1 MQNEVM
7 QQGGTRQGRA
17 STDGAASV
25 ITRAEAMAYEL
36 TIQEVMTGKI
46 KAVTPDL
53 PMVDVLDLMR
63 EARVTGAPVVVD
75 GDLVGIVSVVA
86 VGALLELSA
95 VIITENATPDE
106 GTIAKANQEGV
117 TLLSTHESTF
127 HVIGTLWELGLRD
140 R

>member
-25 ITRAEAMAYEL
+25 ITRAEALAYEL

-95 VIITENATPDE
+95 VIITKNATPDE
-106 GTIAKANQEGV
+106 GLGRWLCGVYVGDGWCRDSGTPEDPEGD
-117 TLLSTHESTF
+117 LCS
-127 HVIGTLWELGLRD
+127 
-140 R
+140 